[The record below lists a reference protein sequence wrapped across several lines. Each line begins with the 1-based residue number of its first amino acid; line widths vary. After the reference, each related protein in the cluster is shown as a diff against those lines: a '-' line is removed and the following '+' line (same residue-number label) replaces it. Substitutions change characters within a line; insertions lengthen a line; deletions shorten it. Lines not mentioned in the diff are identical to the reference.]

1 MVQTN
6 LAVMLLKNIV
16 LFPFNDIR
24 LEIKNNQDK
33 KILSISDK
41 ENDGYI
47 LLVNT
52 QDPLEENPNLEEL
65 PKITILGK
73 IKSQIELPNGNYRIV
88 ISGIDRVEV
97 LDYFESEEKI
107 LQAFVIPTKEYDYD
121 EKEATAI
128 KRVLLKDLEEFVDTS
143 SQMSNNVMGRIDNI
157 SSLNKLSDIIVSELP
172 LTYYDK
178 IKYIEITNPLYRA
191 KNLIKDLHKELETV
205 KLEQEI
211 EQTLKNKLD
220 KSQKEYLLREKIKL
234 IKEELGEVDIKNND
248 VTKLKSKIDKLDA
261 PNKVKTRLIEEL
273 YRYEVA
279 SDSSPDNSIIRTYIE
294 WLLALPWNK
303 STIDNDN
310 IEDIEKY
317 LDESH
322 YGLDKIKK
330 RIISYIAVKKNTNN
344 MNSPIIC
351 LVGPPGCGKTTLA
364 KSIAKAL
371 HKKFVKISVGGVNDE
386 AEIMGHRRT
395 YLGAMPG
402 KIIQGLKKVGSNN
415 PVFLIDEIDKI
426 TKDYRGD
433 PASALLDVL
442 DKEQNT
448 IFCDN
453 YIEEEFDLS
462 NVMFILTANKV
473 NSIPAALK
481 DRLEI
486 IELSSYTIFDKLNIC
501 NNYLLPKL
509 LLEHNIANDRLEIS
523 QKALFKII
531 NNYTKEAGAREL
543 ERQLSTICREVVM
556 DMLFNKDKKKIY
568 NIDENNLEKYLGKE
582 KYLDF
587 INDKN
592 KKSGIVNALATS
604 SYGGFILKVTCTY
617 FKGNGNIILTGSLGE
632 VMKESATI
640 AISYIKSNYK
650 KFNLDYDKL
659 VGSDIHIH
667 FEEGAIKK
675 EGPSAGI
682 TIVSAIISAFKNIS
696 IASTTSMS
704 GEITL
709 RGRILPIGGV
719 KEKLISA
726 FSNGIKTVYLPTDNQ
741 NDLDEVPDIVKENL
755 EIIFIKDYEQIYNY
769 IFKKEK

>member
-344 MNSPIIC
+344 MNSPILG
-351 LVGPPGCGKTTLA
+351 LVGPPVCRKSTVA

-371 HKKFVKISVGGVNDE
+371 HK
-386 AEIMGHRRT
+386 
-395 YLGAMPG
+395 
-402 KIIQGLKKVGSNN
+402 
-415 PVFLIDEIDKI
+415 
-426 TKDYRGD
+426 
-433 PASALLDVL
+433 
-442 DKEQNT
+442 
-448 IFCDN
+448 
-453 YIEEEFDLS
+453 
-462 NVMFILTANKV
+462 
-473 NSIPAALK
+473 
-481 DRLEI
+481 
-486 IELSSYTIFDKLNIC
+486 
-501 NNYLLPKL
+501 
-509 LLEHNIANDRLEIS
+509 
-523 QKALFKII
+523 
-531 NNYTKEAGAREL
+531 
-543 ERQLSTICREVVM
+543 
-556 DMLFNKDKKKIY
+556 
-568 NIDENNLEKYLGKE
+568 
-582 KYLDF
+582 
-587 INDKN
+587 
-592 KKSGIVNALATS
+592 
-604 SYGGFILKVTCTY
+604 
-617 FKGNGNIILTGSLGE
+617 
-632 VMKESATI
+632 
-640 AISYIKSNYK
+640 
-650 KFNLDYDKL
+650 
-659 VGSDIHIH
+659 
-667 FEEGAIKK
+667 
-675 EGPSAGI
+675 
-682 TIVSAIISAFKNIS
+682 
-696 IASTTSMS
+696 
-704 GEITL
+704 
-709 RGRILPIGGV
+709 
-719 KEKLISA
+719 
-726 FSNGIKTVYLPTDNQ
+726 
-741 NDLDEVPDIVKENL
+741 
-755 EIIFIKDYEQIYNY
+755 
-769 IFKKEK
+769 

>member
-303 STIDNDN
+303 YTIDNDN

-402 KIIQGLKKVGSNN
+402 KIIQGLKKVG
-415 PVFLIDEIDKI
+415 
-426 TKDYRGD
+426 
-433 PASALLDVL
+433 
-442 DKEQNT
+442 
-448 IFCDN
+448 
-453 YIEEEFDLS
+453 
-462 NVMFILTANKV
+462 
-473 NSIPAALK
+473 
-481 DRLEI
+481 
-486 IELSSYTIFDKLNIC
+486 
-501 NNYLLPKL
+501 
-509 LLEHNIANDRLEIS
+509 
-523 QKALFKII
+523 
-531 NNYTKEAGAREL
+531 
-543 ERQLSTICREVVM
+543 
-556 DMLFNKDKKKIY
+556 
-568 NIDENNLEKYLGKE
+568 
-582 KYLDF
+582 
-587 INDKN
+587 
-592 KKSGIVNALATS
+592 
-604 SYGGFILKVTCTY
+604 
-617 FKGNGNIILTGSLGE
+617 
-632 VMKESATI
+632 
-640 AISYIKSNYK
+640 
-650 KFNLDYDKL
+650 
-659 VGSDIHIH
+659 
-667 FEEGAIKK
+667 
-675 EGPSAGI
+675 
-682 TIVSAIISAFKNIS
+682 
-696 IASTTSMS
+696 
-704 GEITL
+704 
-709 RGRILPIGGV
+709 
-719 KEKLISA
+719 
-726 FSNGIKTVYLPTDNQ
+726 
-741 NDLDEVPDIVKENL
+741 
-755 EIIFIKDYEQIYNY
+755 
-769 IFKKEK
+769 